1 MDKIRELLESKE
13 FKIQMRGMNKLD
25 FSDKDKEEAQAAN
38 KTIQK
43 LTEEKEQLIVQLENE
58 KDNMRII
65 RNDKEGL

>member
-1 MDKIRELLESKE
+1 MDKIKELLESKE
-13 FKIQMRGMNKLD
+13 FIIQMRGKNKVD

>member
-1 MDKIRELLESKE
+1 MDKIKELLESKE

>member
-1 MDKIRELLESKE
+1 MDKIKELLESKE
-13 FKIQMRGMNKLD
+13 FKIQMRGKNKVD